1 MCLIMLPLKSK
12 LLSCGQ
18 CFLFFFFILLSLSV
32 YFSSVTCSN
41 GLPWWFIGKNP
52 PTNAGDTGSVPGS
65 GRCPGERNDNP
76 RQ

>member
-1 MCLIMLPLKSK
+1 MFDHVAPEVKIIILWTVFS
-12 LLSCGQ
+12 
-18 CFLFFFFILLSLSV
+18 FFFSFILLSLSV